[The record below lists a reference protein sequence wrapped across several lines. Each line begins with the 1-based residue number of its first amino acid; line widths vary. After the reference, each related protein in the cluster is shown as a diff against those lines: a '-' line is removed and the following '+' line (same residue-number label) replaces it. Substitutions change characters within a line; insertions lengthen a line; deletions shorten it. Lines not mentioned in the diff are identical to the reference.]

1 MTAQFPSPPVVDD
14 EQQLAQAITFVK
26 PHLRRSI
33 PVGDRLRAFWAAVV
47 AGRDLAES
55 DVIFDEF
62 MKLARDT
69 GLAADLGYHAD
80 ADLRH
85 VIRWAQLGQNPFQ

>member
-1 MTAQFPSPPVVDD
+1 MTVVDD
-14 EQQLAQAITFVK
+14 DLAQAITVVK

-33 PVGDRLRAFWAAVV
+33 PVGNRLRAFWAAVV
-47 AGRDLAES
+47 AGRDLAAS
-55 DVIFDEF
+55 DVIVEEF
-62 MKLARDT
+62 MNLAHDT

-85 VIRWAQLGQNPFQ
+85 VIRFAQLGQNPFQ